1 MRIRSRRRAS
11 SALTAGLAL
20 STVLLVASACS
31 SSSPKTG
38 SGAGGTSSTPQITL
52 QAASYHSPT
61 SAFGKAITWWINALE
76 SQTQG
81 KVKVNMAWNGSLLS
95 ETEMKDGVESGRA
108 KIGFLSEP
116 YTPSAFP
123 LARIVEV
130 PFVTT
135 NQIAQSQALNQLYV
149 DDTAFREEWTGQNLH
164 MLSFVAAPPLVTGAA
179 QRITDL
185 SWFKNKKIRAAGGLT
200 QVLSALGASP
210 QPIPIT
216 STYQA
221 MQRGTIDAYSAVTLD
236 LIPNLSLQEVG
247 KYILDMGLGGPASL
261 TLVMNQNTWTG
272 LPSNVQGI
280 VTQLDNEF
288 PSHVATELLTA
299 DDAACAAIKKVG
311 GSVSVFSADQTAQLK
326 GLVGTKPYQD
336 WVQQVGSK
344 TDPQKLWNEYTALI
358 KTYEAKNASAKS
370 GTARC
375 AEQLGQK

>member
-1 MRIRSRRRAS
+1 
-11 SALTAGLAL
+11 
-20 STVLLVASACS
+20 
-31 SSSPKTG
+31 
-38 SGAGGTSSTPQITL
+38 L

-61 SAFGKAITWWINALE
+61 SAFGRAITWWISSLE
-76 SQTQG
+76 SQSQG

-95 ETEMKDGVESGRA
+95 ETEMKDGIASGRT

-135 NQIAQSQALNQLYV
+135 NQLAQTEALNQLYA

-164 MLSFVAAPPLVTGAA
+164 VLSFVAAPPLITGAA

-210 QPIPIT
+210 QPIPVT
-216 STYQA
+216 GTYQA
-221 MQRGTIDAYSAVTLD
+221 MQRGTIDAYSAVTFD

-247 KYILDMGLGGPASL
+247 KYVLDMGTGGPASL
-261 TLVMNQNTWTG
+261 ELAMSQNTWTG
-272 LPSNVQGI
+272 LPSDVQGI
-280 VTQLDNEF
+280 ITRLDSEF
-288 PSHVATELLTA
+288 PTHVSSELKTA

-311 GSVSVFSADQTAQLK
+311 GSVSIFSADQTAQVKQLL
-326 GLVGTKPYQD
+326 GDKPKQD
-336 WVQQVGSK
+336 WAQRVVSK
-344 TDPQKLWNEYTALI
+344 TDPQKLWDEYTSLI
-358 KTYEAKNASAKS
+358 KTYEAKDVKAVS
-370 GTARC
+370 GTVRC